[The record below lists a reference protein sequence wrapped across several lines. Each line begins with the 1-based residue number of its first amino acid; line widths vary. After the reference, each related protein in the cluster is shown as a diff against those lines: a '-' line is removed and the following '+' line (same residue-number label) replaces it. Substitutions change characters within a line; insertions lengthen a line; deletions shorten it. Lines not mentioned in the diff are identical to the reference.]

1 MQYVDCVHAVLWMTR
16 GVARPRPAAAAQSRA
31 SEHSNVRGRS
41 DLDRGQCSSWF
52 LAWPFRALD
61 KSADVGQSHAA
72 VYGRAGASRADNVV
86 AEDSRSQHRHPG
98 RRQDHT
104 QQHSSA
110 VLRRFHLA
118 CSGISFY

>member
-1 MQYVDCVHAVLWMTR
+1 MTR

-31 SEHSNVRGRS
+31 SEHGNVRGRS
-41 DLDRGQCSSWF
+41 DLDRGQFSSWF
-52 LAWPFRALD
+52 IASPFRALD
-61 KSADVGQSHAA
+61 KSADVGRSHAA

-104 QQHSSA
+104 QQHSAA

-118 CSGISFY
+118 RSGISFY